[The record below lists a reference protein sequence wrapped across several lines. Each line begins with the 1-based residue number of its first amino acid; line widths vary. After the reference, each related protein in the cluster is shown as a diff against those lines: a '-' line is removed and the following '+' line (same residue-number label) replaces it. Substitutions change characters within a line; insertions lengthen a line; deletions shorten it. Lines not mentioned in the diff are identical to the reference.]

1 MKKFKSLVDIFADV
15 EFDLVDDKKEAKKS
29 TVQNTDQRLLA
40 SFEQINS
47 FFEKNDREPE
57 ANIANI
63 SEYQL
68 YTRLKS
74 LKESPEKI
82 EALKSAD
89 KFKLLK
95 AKEEKKIESLED
107 IFNDDDFS
115 ILDNDEDEGLFDFR
129 HTPKEYERAASEFVA
144 RRKRCKDFEK
154 YEQLFKEV
162 QKDLSE
168 NKRKLIY
175 FKEENLR
182 KGTFYVHNGILLYLE
197 KTIDLKKDKFGKLDG
212 RTRVVFENGTE
223 SGMKFRTLGKNLFA
237 NGKAV
242 SENIDKVNE
251 QFIEKFSDITDD
263 DKEAGYIYIL
273 KSKSTDQDIKSIQ
286 NLYKIGYSST
296 PVEERIKNA
305 ENEATYLMASVK
317 IEAIYKCY
325 NMNPQKFEQLIH
337 NFFGNCCLNVDIFDA
352 DGKRYTP
359 REWFI
364 VPMKVIDQTIE
375 LIINGQ
381 IIHYRY
387 DVENKVIVKRS

>member
-82 EALKSAD
+82 EALKNAD